1 MEQTYEEDGGFYD
14 LFDKPRFPTSTYAS
28 ENDRGTLDE
37 IHIVVYDTTG
47 SLSGFSVDADGQRTT
62 KKF

>member
-1 MEQTYEEDGGFYD
+1 MTC
-14 LFDKPRFPTSTYAS
+14 LMVLWSTSTYAS

-47 SLSGFSVDADGQRTT
+47 ALSGFSVDANGQRTNAVS
-62 KKF
+62 